1 MRNPKL
7 HKLSIV
13 YICTFFMLLVV
24 PTLVMVFKSANTTSC
39 EQRTILKRPIF
50 NYQLNYLKQ
59 FGAYF
64 EDNYGFRNELTYCQ
78 SVIKLTVFN
87 SSTNPKQVL
96 IGKEGWLFYNSKTD
110 QAYGSYSRTNLLTS
124 KELRSYK
131 TLHEERK
138 QLLASQSIHY
148 LLAVF
153 PDKCSIYPEH
163 FPFQMKVQVSGKT
176 SRTDQIRTYLKKQQ
190 SPISLIEVRK
200 EMLTQKQQQ
209 LYVKHDSHWNDL
221 GAYYAYFTF
230 MQKAYAVLQ
239 EKPHPLTDF
248 TLTSAQLKGG
258 DLLGML
264 GICAKSNYTE
274 PIPILQ
280 LKQKMKLSD
289 DKEFS
294 ESYGKH
300 NATAPS
306 KLKVLF
312 FRDSYGNALIQYFS
326 LHFNSTYFYWTAYD
340 QSIVDKVKPDV
351 VVVMSTER
359 YV

>member
-1 MRNPKL
+1 M
-7 HKLSIV
+7 
-13 YICTFFMLLVV
+13 
-24 PTLVMVFKSANTTSC
+24 VMVFKSANTTSC

-50 NYQLNYLKQ
+50 NYQLDYLKQ

-138 QLLASQSIHY
+138 QLLAAQNIHY

-176 SRTDQIRTYLKKQQ
+176 SRTDRWRSTKCQRGYPLFPAKIRRRTS
-190 SPISLIEVRK
+190 SPRRRLR
-200 EMLTQKQQQ
+200 
-209 LYVKHDSHWNDL
+209 
-221 GAYYAYFTF
+221 
-230 MQKAYAVLQ
+230 
-239 EKPHPLTDF
+239 
-248 TLTSAQLKGG
+248 
-258 DLLGML
+258 
-264 GICAKSNYTE
+264 
-274 PIPILQ
+274 
-280 LKQKMKLSD
+280 
-289 DKEFS
+289 
-294 ESYGKH
+294 
-300 NATAPS
+300 
-306 KLKVLF
+306 
-312 FRDSYGNALIQYFS
+312 
-326 LHFNSTYFYWTAYD
+326 
-340 QSIVDKVKPDV
+340 
-351 VVVMSTER
+351 
-359 YV
+359 